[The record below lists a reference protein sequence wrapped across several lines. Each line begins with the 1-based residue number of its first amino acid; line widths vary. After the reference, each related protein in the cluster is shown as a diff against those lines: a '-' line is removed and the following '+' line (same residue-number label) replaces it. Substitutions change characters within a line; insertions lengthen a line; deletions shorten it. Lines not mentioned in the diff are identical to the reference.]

1 MTDRARTADPEVIRE
16 CTSRIIQSGV
26 LGRGQILARLLEYLA
41 DRAVRGEVPK
51 EFDISVD
58 VLGKHE
64 PSADGSDAQTR
75 VQVYKLRSRLDTYY
89 AGLGSNDSFRLE
101 IPKGAYH
108 LVAVASE
115 PREKVAAVAAVVP
128 KQRVAAYAGWV
139 LLLGSIVLNV
149 GLLINDRP
157 TDQRDGFANSMLSG
171 FSEAERPVLVVL
183 GDHFFFGEGGPGAV
197 RIRDVAI
204 NSKEDLLQSRHHESN
219 PGLVFETLSY
229 LPKSV
234 AYSLQTILP
243 LANSSSQKV
252 SLKLVSE
259 LTSEDLRDYDVIYVG
274 FVRAMGSILRDYYFA
289 RSNFEST
296 PPLFMGLVETS
307 TGTTYL
313 RSGPVPQ
320 HNKDY
325 GLVARFTGPAGNEI
339 LVFAG
344 IGDVGVLAAVH
355 SLSTERGAARIEEM
369 LRSSEVEISN
379 GFEVLLEADG
389 HSRTDLDLRVVGV
402 YPFGAGSGECCPL
415 TSTGASSVSTPHEP

>member
-1 MTDRARTADPEVIRE
+1 MTDRVRTTDPEVIRE

-58 VLGKHE
+58 VLGKQE
-64 PSADGSDAQTR
+64 ANADGSDAQTR

-89 AGLGSNDSFRLE
+89 AGVGAHDPFRLE

-108 LVAVASE
+108 LAAVAGE
-115 PREKVAAVAAVVP
+115 PGEKVAAPVP
-128 KQRVAAYAGWV
+128 KRRVASYAAWV
-139 LLLGSIVLNV
+139 LLLVSLALNV
-149 GLLINDRP
+149 GLLIDNRA
-157 TDQRDGFANSMLSG
+157 TDQRDVPANPVLSG
-171 FSEAERPVLVVL
+171 FAKGERPVLVVL
-183 GDHFFFGEGGPGAV
+183 GDHFFFGEGVPGAI

-204 NSKEDLLQSRHHESN
+204 NSKEELLQSRHHESN
-219 PGLVFETLSY
+219 PELVFETLSY

-243 LANSSSQKV
+243 VVNSSSQKV

-259 LTSEDLRDYDVIYVG
+259 LTSEDLRDYDVIYIG

-289 RSNFEST
+289 RSNFASS
-296 PPLFMGLVETS
+296 PPLFMSLVNS
-307 TGTTYL
+307 ATGTTYL

-325 GLVARFTGPAGNEI
+325 GLVGRFTGPAGNEI

-355 SLSTERGAARIEEM
+355 SVSTQREAARVEEM
-369 LRSSEVEISN
+369 LRSAEGEISN

-402 YPFGAGSGECCPL
+402 YPFGAESGECCPQASSDL
-415 TSTGASSVSTPHEP
+415 SSVSTPRVP

>member
-1 MTDRARTADPEVIRE
+1 MTDRVRTTDPEVIRE
-16 CTSRIIQSGV
+16 CTSRIVQSGV

-64 PSADGSDAQTR
+64 ASSDGSDAQTR

-89 AGLGSNDSFRLE
+89 AGVGSNDPFRLE

-108 LVAVASE
+108 LAAVASE
-115 PREKVAAVAAVVP
+115 PREGVAAPVP
-128 KQRVAAYAGWV
+128 KQRVASYAGWV
-139 LLLGSIVLNV
+139 LLLVSVALNV
-149 GLLINDRP
+149 GLLITDRP
-157 TDQRDGFANSMLSG
+157 TDRRDVFANPILSG
-171 FSEAERPVLVVL
+171 FAEAERPLLVVL
-183 GDHFFFGEGGPGAV
+183 GDHFFFGEGSPGAV

-204 NSKEDLLQSRHHESN
+204 NSKEELLQSRHHESN
-219 PGLVFETLSY
+219 PELVFETLSY

-243 LANSSSQKV
+243 IANSSTQKV

-289 RSNFEST
+289 RSNFESS
-296 PPLFMGLVETS
+296 PPLFMSLVDTS

-320 HNKDY
+320 HNMDY
-325 GLVARFTGPAGNEI
+325 GLVSRFTGPAGNEI

-355 SLSTERGAARIEEM
+355 SLSTQHEAARIEEM
-369 LRSSEVEISN
+369 LRSTEIEISN

-402 YPFGAGSGECCPL
+402 YPFGAESGRMLPTDVHCC
-415 TSTGASSVSTPHEP
+415 E

>member
-1 MTDRARTADPEVIRE
+1 MTDRVRTTDPEVIRE

-64 PSADGSDAQTR
+64 ASADGSDAQTR

-89 AGLGSNDSFRLE
+89 AGPGSNDPFRLE

-108 LVAVASE
+108 LAAVASE
-115 PREKVAAVAAVVP
+115 PREKVAAAVP
-128 KQRVAAYAGWV
+128 KQRVASYAGWG
-139 LLLGSIVLNV
+139 LLLVSIALNV
-149 GLLINDRP
+149 GLLITDRP
-157 TDQRDGFANSMLSG
+157 TDQRDVFASSILSG
-171 FSEAERPVLVVL
+171 FIEAERPVLVVL
-183 GDHFFFGEGGPGAV
+183 GDHFFFGEGGPGAI

-204 NSKEDLLQSRHHESN
+204 NSKEELLQSRHHESN

-243 LANSSSQKV
+243 IANSSSQKV

-289 RSNFEST
+289 RSNFESN
-296 PPLFMGLVETS
+296 PPLFMSLVDTS

-355 SLSTERGAARIEEM
+355 SFSTQRGAARIEEM
-369 LRSSEVEISN
+369 LRSTEVEISN

-402 YPFGAGSGECCPL
+402 YPFGAESGECCPQ
-415 TSTGASSVSTPHEP
+415 TSTAASSVSTPHEP

>member
-1 MTDRARTADPEVIRE
+1 MTDRVRTTDPEVIRE

-64 PSADGSDAQTR
+64 ANADGSDAQTR

-108 LVAVASE
+108 LAAVARE
-115 PREKVAAVAAVVP
+115 PGEKVAAPAP
-128 KQRVAAYAGWV
+128 KRRVASYAGWA
-139 LLLGSIVLNV
+139 LLLVSIALNV
-149 GLLINDRP
+149 SLLINDRT
-157 TDQRDGFANSMLSG
+157 TDQRDVLANPVLSG
-171 FSEAERPVLVVL
+171 FIDGERPVLVVL
-183 GDHFFFGEGGPGAV
+183 GDHFFFGESGTHIRV
-197 RIRDVAI
+197 RDVEI
-204 NSKEDLLQSRHHESN
+204 NSKEDLLQSPHHESN

-243 LANSSSQKV
+243 IVNLSSQKV
-252 SLKLVSE
+252 TLKLVSE
-259 LTSEDLRDYDVIYVG
+259 LTSEDVRDYNVIYIG
-274 FVRAMGSILRDYYFA
+274 FVRAMGSVLRDYYLA
-289 RSNFEST
+289 RSNFESN
-296 PPLFMGLVETS
+296 PPLFMSLVDTS

-339 LVFAG
+339 LVLSG

-355 SLSTERGAARIEEM
+355 SFSTQRAAARIEEM
-369 LRSSEVEISN
+369 LRSTEVETSN

-389 HSRTDLDLRVVGV
+389 HSRTDLDFRVIGV
-402 YPFGAGSGECCPL
+402 YPFGAESSKCCPQ
-415 TSTGASSVSTPHEP
+415 TSTAASSVSTPHEP